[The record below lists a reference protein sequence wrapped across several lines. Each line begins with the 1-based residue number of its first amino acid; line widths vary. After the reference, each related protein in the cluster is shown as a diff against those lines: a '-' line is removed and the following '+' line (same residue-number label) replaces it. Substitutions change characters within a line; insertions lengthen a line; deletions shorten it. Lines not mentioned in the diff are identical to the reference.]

1 MDGNLTTPTLNINF
15 NICQRFTTKLDD
27 DDFGDLVLTIPYE
40 ICEELGWY
48 RETELEYDIIDGE
61 ITFKKLEDE

>member
-1 MDGNLTTPTLNINF
+1 MSK
-15 NICQRFTTKLDD
+15 RFTTKLDD

-61 ITFKKLEDE
+61 STFKKLEDE

>member
-1 MDGNLTTPTLNINF
+1 MSK
-15 NICQRFTTKLDD
+15 RFTTKLED

-48 RETELEYDIIDGE
+48 RETELEYDIIDGQ

>member
-1 MDGNLTTPTLNINF
+1 MDTLNMSK
-15 NICQRFTTKLDD
+15 RFTTKLDD

-48 RETELEYDIIDGE
+48 RETELEYDIIDGM
-61 ITFKKLEDE
+61 ITFKKSENE